1 MEDTTAIKFVG
12 GITSSFILVKI
23 LKDII
28 KEHRPIVGK
37 TYGMPSSRS
46 TVMAFIITFLLLNN
60 SFKIETKYIL
70 VGLGLIAIYLKYYL
84 KEHSLKQIVAGLILG
99 IIIAYIVNKC
109 F

>member
-1 MEDTTAIKFVG
+1 MEDKSAIKFVG
-12 GITSSFILVKI
+12 GITGSFIIVKI

-99 IIIAYIVNKC
+99 IIIAYIVTKC

>member
-1 MEDTTAIKFVG
+1 MEDKTSIKFVG
-12 GITSSFILVKI
+12 GITGSFILVKI

-28 KEHRPIVGK
+28 KENRPIVGK

-46 TVMAFIITFLLLNN
+46 TIMAFIITFLLLNN
-60 SFKIETKYIL
+60 SFKVETKYIL
-70 VGLGLIAIYLKYYL
+70 VGLGLVSIYLKYYL
-84 KEHSLKQIVAGLILG
+84 KEHTLKQLLAGLILG

>member
-1 MEDTTAIKFVG
+1 MEDKTAIKFIG
-12 GITSSFILVKI
+12 GITSSFIIVKI

-28 KEHRPIVGK
+28 KENRPIVGK

-46 TVMAFIITFLLLNN
+46 TVMAFIITFLLLNY
-60 SFKIETKYIL
+60 SFKIETKYIIIA
-70 VGLGLIAIYLKYYL
+70 LGLVAIYLKYYL